1 MAGSTTEAVKEKLDI
16 VEFVKGYVT
25 LNQAGKNWKG
35 LCPFHKEKSPS
46 FMVSPDRQ
54 SWHCFGCNTGGDVFA
69 FLMRYENVEFGEA
82 LKILAE
88 KAGVELRR
96 LNPAEYKYTGLLYE
110 LQDAAK
116 EFWKKEL
123 KSAARSRAYLTERGL
138 TEETINEFD
147 IGWASNES
155 ERLTMHLLHKGYA
168 PDDLIR
174 AGLCIKTERGMTL
187 DRFRGRIMFPIHN
200 HFGKVV
206 GFTGRILP
214 ELDTGEMG
222 KYVNSP
228 ETPIFAKSKLLYGF
242 WKSKQGIRDAGKAFL
257 VEGQMDF
264 LMSWQSGIH
273 YAVATSGT
281 ALTLDHLRVLRRATE
296 ELLVSFDSDE
306 AGLEAGERAIDLAEQ
321 NDFHVNVVTFPEA
334 KDPAELA
341 AKDPSALARGIE
353 KAIPAP
359 LFYFDRYLPAGT
371 AFRPDRSFLKS
382 LRVVLGKLR
391 HIASPVEQSFW
402 LKQLAERTGIEELA
416 LREEA
421 AKLADGAT
429 SENRSSADPG
439 IPPQRSFS
447 RWELL
452 SQRLLSIAI
461 VKNDMGIVY
470 DHVIHL
476 VPECQKVFEVIKE
489 GGRKMED
496 PLLDEL
502 MNFIVLRA
510 ESAELPEIE
519 DVKNHLVREYYRERR
534 RELSAVVRDAE
545 IRGDEAKM
553 SEALRELGQL
563 PTF

>member
-1 MAGSTTEAVKEKLDI
+1 MAGSTTEAIKEKLDV
-16 VEFVKGYVT
+16 VEFLKGYVT
-25 LNQAGKNWKG
+25 LQQAGRNWKG
-35 LCPFHKEKSPS
+35 LCPFHKEKTAS
-46 FMVSPDRQ
+46 FMVSPERQ

-96 LNPAEYKYTGLLYE
+96 LNPAEYKYTGLLYD
-110 LQDAAK
+110 LQNAAK
-116 EFWKKEL
+116 EFFIEEL
-123 KSAARSRAYLTERGL
+123 KSAGRTRAYLAERGL
-138 TEETINEFD
+138 QQGTIEEFE
-147 IGWASNES
+147 IGWASNEP

-168 PDDLIR
+168 PDDLLR
-174 AGLCIKTERGMTL
+174 AGLSFKTERGMTR

-200 HFGKVV
+200 HFGKIV

-222 KYVNSP
+222 KYINSP

-264 LMSWQSGIH
+264 LMSWQSGIRC
-273 YAVATSGT
+273 AVATSGT
-281 ALTLDHLRVLRRATE
+281 ALTADHLRVLRRAAE
-296 ELLVSFDSDE
+296 ELIVSFDSDE
-306 AGLEAGERAIDLAEQ
+306 AGLEAGERAIDLAEA
-321 NDFHVNVVTFPEA
+321 NDFQVKVVTFRGA
-334 KDPAELA
+334 KDPAEVA
-341 AKDPSALARGIE
+341 AKDPVALLRGIAE
-353 KAIPAP
+353 ATPAP
-359 LFYFDRYLPAGT
+359 AFYFERYLPPGT
-371 AFRPDRSFLKS
+371 QFRPDRSFLKN
-382 LRVVLGKLR
+382 LRAVLAKLK
-391 HIASPVEQSFW
+391 HIASPVAQSFW
-402 LKQLAERTGIEELA
+402 MKQLAERTGIEESA

-421 AKLADGAT
+421 AKLGDGAAPRDRAAVPET
-429 SENRSSADPG
+429 A
-439 IPPQRSFS
+439 PQRNFS

-452 SQRLLSIAI
+452 SQRLLSIAL

-470 DHVIHL
+470 DHVVHL
-476 VPECQKVFEVIKE
+476 SPECQQVFEVIKG
-489 GGRKMED
+489 GGRRMDD

-502 MNFIVLRA
+502 MNFVVLRA

-519 DVKNHLVREYYRERR
+519 EVKSHLVREYYRERR

-545 IRGDEAKM
+545 IRGDEKKV

-563 PTF
+563 PSY